1 MARVDE
7 PCSKRLRRSHAIVVR
22 VCRMRAVRRPAPRQ
36 ELRVLVIR
44 PWTESLAELRAA
56 LESAGH
62 TVHIVRVD
70 FEAAMDAALTRD
82 RFDAAIFD
90 PATPGIS
97 RDVVETSLRDHG
109 NHCQIIELTDEIAAA
124 LRRAFVER
132 WN

>member
-1 MARVDE
+1 M
-7 PCSKRLRRSHAIVVR
+7 
-22 VCRMRAVRRPAPRQ
+22 
-36 ELRVLVIR
+36 
-44 PWTESLAELRAA
+44 
-56 LESAGH
+56 G
-62 TVHIVRVD
+62 
-70 FEAAMDAALTRD
+70 AALTRD

-97 RDVVETSLRDHG
+97 RDVLEASLRGHG

>member
-7 PCSKRLRRSHAIVVR
+7 PCTRRSRRPHAIHVR

-70 FEAAMDAALTRD
+70 FEAALHAALTRD
-82 RFDAAIFD
+82 RFDAAILD

-97 RDVVETSLRDHG
+97 RELLEASLREHG
-109 NHCQIIELTDEIAAA
+109 NHCQLIELTDEIAAA

>member
-1 MARVDE
+1 
-7 PCSKRLRRSHAIVVR
+7 
-22 VCRMRAVRRPAPRQ
+22 MRAIRRPAPRP

-70 FEAAMDAALTRD
+70 FEAALNAALTRD
-82 RFDAAIFD
+82 SFDAAIFD

-97 RDVVETSLRDHG
+97 RALLEASVR
-109 NHCQIIELTDEIAAA
+109 CPIIELTDEMAAA